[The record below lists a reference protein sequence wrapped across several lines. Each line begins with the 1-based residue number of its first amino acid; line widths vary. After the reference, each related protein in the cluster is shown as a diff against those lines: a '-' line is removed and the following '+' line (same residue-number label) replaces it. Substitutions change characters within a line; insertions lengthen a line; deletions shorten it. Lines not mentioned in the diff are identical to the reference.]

1 MDYKIAGCVIL
12 YNPKIDTIDNIL
24 SYIRY
29 IEQLYIIDNGGGG
42 IVYSRFADNPK
53 VKFIQHKE
61 NMGIAY
67 SFNEVLKDAEGK
79 FELLLTMDQDSCFFD
94 DSMKTYVNEIPKF
107 DWSKTLAIGPKIVEP
122 DFCMSTDSKKS
133 STKWN
138 LAENMITSGNII
150 SVKNALH
157 IGGFDEDLF
166 IDEVDSDFIYKGR
179 EAGFDIF
186 TNETGVYLLHSVGNP
201 SNHRFLGLRT
211 KVQNHNKVRKY
222 YIFRNRFVVLKKH
235 YQIIGPRRAWNYY
248 IKANISLVRDVLFFE
263 NDKWSKLKY
272 MATGFID
279 FLIGRLGKKY

>member
-12 YNPKIDTIDNIL
+12 YNPKMDTVDNIL
-24 SYIRY
+24 SYFKY
-29 IEQLYIIDNGGGG
+29 IEQLYIVDNSNGD
-42 IVYSRFADNPK
+42 IVGSCFADNPK

-67 SFNEVLKDAEGK
+67 SFNEVLKDAENK
-79 FELLLTMDQDSCFFD
+79 YDLLLTMDQDSCFFD
-94 DSMKTYVNEIPKF
+94 DSMKTYVNEIPKV

-122 DFCMSTDSKKS
+122 DFCILADSKKS
-133 STKWN
+133 STKWT

-150 SVKNALH
+150 SVKNALL

-166 IDEVDSDFIYKGR
+166 LDEVDSDFIYKGR
-179 EAGFDIF
+179 EAGFNIY
-186 TNETGVYLLHSVGNP
+186 TNETGVYLLHSLGNP
-201 SNHRFLGLRT
+201 SYHMFLGRRT
-211 KVQNHNKVRKY
+211 KVQNHNEIRKY
-222 YIFRNRFVVLKKH
+222 YMFRNRFVVLKKH
-235 YQIIGPRRAWNYY
+235 YQTIGPRRAWNYY

>member
-150 SVKNALH
+150 SVKNALL

-166 IDEVDSDFIYKGR
+166 IKEEKLGSIYIPMKP
-179 EAGFDIF
+179 
-186 TNETGVYLLHSVGNP
+186 VYI
-201 SNHRFLGLRT
+201 
-211 KVQNHNKVRKY
+211 Y
-222 YIFRNRFVVLKKH
+222 YIR
-235 YQIIGPRRAWNYY
+235 
-248 IKANISLVRDVLFFE
+248 
-263 NDKWSKLKY
+263 
-272 MATGFID
+272 
-279 FLIGRLGKKY
+279 